1 MAAQSSGRSDGFP
14 SRCANTLVVTVAER
28 AGQDDYGHEPRRRR
42 TTGDQTTHG
51 TSEDWEF
58 EVPPSRRR
66 KDAAGAAKPAA
77 RPASGKRP
85 PNHRTRRLIAA
96 GAGLA
101 VVVLAVILLIGSCGS
116 PGKDAVTSYA
126 QAWSKGDWA
135 AMYAQLTPES
145 QKKISL
151 IDFAQAGREALA
163 TATATETSVTAGEPK
178 SAGDGKWT
186 IPTKVRTRIFGTV
199 SGDTAIQVDTE
210 GDSKKIV
217 WSPAQVFPGL
227 TAGEQLSRN
236 TTMPAR
242 GTLLARD
249 GTVLAKGPDRAS
261 PVPEV
266 ASQVVGQIGTVPP
279 EQQLEAT
286 ALGYPP
292 DARVGISGLER
303 IFNPQ
308 LGGIPAGTLQA
319 GSRTIGRSAGS
330 PGRTV
335 KTTISPSLE
344 RVTAAAVSGR
354 EGGGVAIDPVSGAV
368 LAFAGQAFSLLQPP
382 GSTFKVITTASA
394 LENGVATLKSTYPF
408 ATQALL
414 SGVPLSNAGGENCG
428 GTLAAAFAES
438 CNSVFAPMGAKLG
451 SERLVKT
458 AERFGF
464 NGPPLL
470 PGAAQS
476 TIPRELGD
484 ELNIGSSAIGQGEVQ
499 ASVLQMADTAATI
512 GRGGRRPPLT
522 LDFEQAK
529 KNTARSGE
537 PAISA
542 KTARQ
547 MRKLMTGVVASGTGT
562 AAAIGGVVVAGK
574 TGTAELKSREPGDTS
589 SNPQDTDAWFVA
601 FAPAGPGQVP
611 RIAVGVMFVGAGA
624 GGETAAPAARE
635 ILVEGLKKR

>member
-1 MAAQSSGRSDGFP
+1 M
-14 SRCANTLVVTVAER
+14 V
-28 AGQDDYGHEPRRRR
+28 
-42 TTGDQTTHG
+42 
-51 TSEDWEF
+51 
-58 EVPPSRRR
+58 
-66 KDAAGAAKPAA
+66 AAGVGVAA
-77 RPASGKRP
+77 
-85 PNHRTRRLIAA
+85 L
-96 GAGLA
+96 L
-101 VVVLAVILLIGSCGS
+101 LAVILLLGSCGT
-116 PGKDAVTSYA
+116 PGEDAVRKYS

-135 AMYAQLTPES
+135 AMYAQLTPAS
-145 QKKISL
+145 QKQVSL
-151 IDFAQAGREALA
+151 IEFAQAGREALA
-163 TATATETSVTAGEPK
+163 TATATETSVTAGDPK
-178 SAGDGKWT
+178 ADGDGIWKV
-186 IPTKVRTRIFGTV
+186 PTQVKTRIFGTV
-199 SGDTAIQVDTE
+199 SGSTTLKVDTE
-210 GDSKKIV
+210 DENKRIA
-217 WSPAQVFPGL
+217 WSPSQVFPGL
-227 TAGEQLSRN
+227 AAGEQLSRN
-236 TTMPAR
+236 TTMPVR

-249 GTVLAKGPDRAS
+249 GTVLARGPERAS
-261 PVPEV
+261 PIPEV
-266 ASQVVGQIGTVPP
+266 ASEVVGQIGTVPP

-319 GSRTIGRSAGS
+319 GNRTIGRSAGS

-335 KTTISPSLE
+335 RTTISPSLE
-344 RVTAAAVSGR
+344 RVAAAAISGR
-354 EGGGVAIDPVSGAV
+354 EGGAVAIDPITGAV

-394 LENGVATLKSTYPF
+394 LENGVASLKSTYPF
-408 ATQALL
+408 ATRAVL
-414 SGVPLSNAGGENCG
+414 SGVPLANAGGENCG

-438 CNSVFAPMGAKLG
+438 CNSVFAPMGAQLG
-451 SERLVKT
+451 SERLVRT

-464 NGPPLL
+464 NGQPLL

-484 ELNIGSSAIGQGEVQ
+484 ELNIGSSAIGQGQVQ
-499 ASVLQMADTAATI
+499 ASVLQMADAAATI

-529 KNTARSGE
+529 KNTARIGE

-542 KTARQ
+542 KTART
-547 MRKLMTGVVASGTGT
+547 MRKLMAGVVAGGTGT
-562 AAAIGGVVVAGK
+562 ASAINGVVVAGK

-589 SNPQDTDAWFVA
+589 TNPQDTDAWFVA

-624 GGETAAPAARE
+624 GGETAAPAARQ
-635 ILVEGLKKR
+635 ILAEGLKKR

>member
-1 MAAQSSGRSDGFP
+1 M
-14 SRCANTLVVTVAER
+14 V
-28 AGQDDYGHEPRRRR
+28 
-42 TTGDQTTHG
+42 
-51 TSEDWEF
+51 
-58 EVPPSRRR
+58 
-66 KDAAGAAKPAA
+66 
-77 RPASGKRP
+77 
-85 PNHRTRRLIAA
+85 AA
-96 GAGLA
+96 GAGL
-101 VVVLAVILLIGSCGS
+101 VVLLLAIVLMLGSCGS
-116 PGKDAVTSYA
+116 PGQDAVRNYSE
-126 QAWSKGDWA
+126 AWSKGDWA
-135 AMYAQLTPES
+135 TMYAQLTPDS

-151 IDFAQAGREALA
+151 IEFAQAGREALA
-163 TATATETSVTAGEPK
+163 TATATERSVSAGEPK
-178 SAGDGKWT
+178 AGSDGQWT

-199 SGDTAIQVDTE
+199 SGNTAIKVDTE
-210 GDSKKIV
+210 GDSKKII
-217 WSPAQVFPGL
+217 WSPSQVFPGL
-227 TAGEQLSRN
+227 AAGEQLSRN
-236 TTMPAR
+236 TTMPER

-261 PVPEV
+261 PIPEV
-266 ASQVVGQIGTVPP
+266 ASEVVGQIGAVPP
-279 EQQLEAT
+279 EQQLEAS

-303 IFNPQ
+303 IFNPA

-319 GSRTIGRSAGS
+319 GNRTIGRSAGS

-344 RVTAAAVSGR
+344 RVTSAAMSGR
-354 EGGGVAIDPVSGAV
+354 QGGAVAIDPISGAV

-382 GSTFKVITTASA
+382 GSTFKVITAASG

-408 ATQALL
+408 ATRAVL

-438 CNSVFAPMGAKLG
+438 CNSVFAPMGAQLG
-451 SERLVKT
+451 SEKLVKT

-499 ASVLQMADTAATI
+499 ATVLQMADTAATI

-522 LDFEQAK
+522 LDYQQAQ

-537 PAISA
+537 PTITP
-542 KTARQ
+542 KTARA

-589 SNPQDTDAWFVA
+589 SNPEDTDAWFVA
-601 FAPAGPGQVP
+601 FAPAGPGQTP

-624 GGETAAPAARE
+624 GGETAAPAARG

>member
-1 MAAQSSGRSDGFP
+1 MADDRGWEDSG
-14 SRCANTLVVTVAER
+14 SR
-28 AGQDDYGHEPRRRR
+28 PRRRQR
-42 TTGDQTTHG
+42 APGGQGRDEV
-51 TSEDWEF
+51 EDWEF
-58 EVPPSRRR
+58 EAPPPRRR
-66 KDAAGAAKPAA
+66 KGEGEAGEPPGQPDPG
-77 RPASGKRP
+77 RR
-85 PNHRTRRLIAA
+85 PNHRNRRLAAA
-96 GAGLA
+96 GAGA
-101 VVVLAVILLIGSCGS
+101 VVLVIAVVLLVGSCGQA
-116 PGKDAVTSYA
+116 GEDAAKSYA
-126 QAWSKGDWA
+126 SAWSRGDWA
-135 AMYAQLTPES
+135 GMYAQLAPES
-145 QKKISL
+145 QRRISL
-151 IDFAQAGREALA
+151 IEFAQAGREALA
-163 TATATETSVTAGEPK
+163 TATATETSVKAGEPK
-178 SAGDGKWT
+178 ADGDGRWLL
-186 IPTKVRTRIFGTV
+186 PTTVRTRIFGRIT
-199 SGDTAIQVDTE
+199 GNTTIRIDTE
-210 GDSKKIV
+210 GEEKKIL
-217 WSPAQVFPGL
+217 WSPSQVFPGL
-227 TAGEQLSRN
+227 QPGEKLSRE
-236 TTMPAR
+236 TVMPTR

-261 PVPEV
+261 PIPEV
-266 ASQVVGQIGTVPP
+266 ASQVVGQVGPVPP
-279 EQQLEAT
+279 ELALET
-286 ALGYPP
+286 SSLGYPP
-292 DARVGISGLER
+292 NAQVGISGLER

-308 LGGIPAGTLQA
+308 LGGRPSGTLKA
-319 GSRTIGRSAGS
+319 GPRTIGRSAGA
-330 PGRTV
+330 PGQTV
-335 KTTISPSLE
+335 RTTISPSLE
-344 RVTAAAVSGR
+344 RVTTAAVAGR
-354 EGGGVAIDPVSGAV
+354 DGGGVAIDPVSGAV

-382 GSTFKVITTASA
+382 GSTFKVVTTAGA
-394 LENGVATLKSTYPF
+394 LEAGVASLKSTYPF
-408 ATQALL
+408 ATQAVL

-522 LDFEQAK
+522 LDFNQARR
-529 KNTARSGE
+529 NTVRSGE

-542 KTARQ
+542 RTART
-547 MRKLMTGVVASGTGT
+547 MRKLMTGVVTGGTGT
-562 AAAIGGVVVAGK
+562 AAAIGGVTVAGK

-589 SNPQDTDAWFVA
+589 SNPEDTDAWFVA
-601 FAPAGPGQVP
+601 FAPAGPGQTP